1 MRQKNES
8 IQKKIY
14 ILSMHVIIILIL
26 NIYIIDHINSNATC

>member
-14 ILSMHVIIILIL
+14 ILSMHVIILIL